1 MQPQSYP
8 LYVRAIRRD
17 VTPSPTRT
25 RAGVIIGWQPLPDL
39 PDQDGPVVTWLAP
52 IASPIAVPL
61 SPEEWDWTITTDQPQ
76 PQEPDVPGHRPASR
90 SEAAQTLSAGYSPIP
105 GETLNTFEQTTGYR
119 IHAITDTDGTIWWRT
134 GAPPLF
140 ECTIGDRCMHIDEL
154 SVDQPDPT
162 RSALAGLSVAQAY
175 ARGYQAGQHQLC
187 PRCGVALETEV
198 AAEQARRC
206 GARGMAMGPG
216 CIRHAGHEGGHGYS
230 DGSGEQDSAAA
241 GEKAAYGRGRDDE
254 AAGLDIPEE
263 YR

>member
-90 SEAAQTLSAGYSPIP
+90 SEPARTLSAG
-105 GETLNTFEQTTGYR
+105 
-119 IHAITDTDGTIWWRT
+119 RT
-134 GAPPLF
+134 GDLYAEARSAFKLASWANGR
-140 ECTIGDRCMHIDEL
+140 EQDIGDG
-154 SVDQPDPT
+154 
-162 RSALAGLSVAQAY
+162 LAAAFGVLE
-175 ARGYQAGQHQLC
+175 RGH
-187 PRCGVALETEV
+187 
-198 AAEQARRC
+198 AAELR
-206 GARGMAMGPG
+206 
-216 CIRHAGHEGGHGYS
+216 
-230 DGSGEQDSAAA
+230 
-241 GEKAAYGRGRDDE
+241 AAYGRGRDDE